1 MIFKIA
7 TKLPHKTSRENELNF
22 PASVTA
28 PHQKAKLKARLG
40 HFAHSSLI
48 LFQGG
53 GKKCK
58 IWPQFFN
65 TVDFKDP
72 GFQKTMYLKFERG
85 IRGAN
90 DCPIFY
96 PHLIWVATSKSEK

>member
-72 GFQKTMYLKFERG
+72 GFQKNNVSE
-85 IRGAN
+85 IRKG
-90 DCPIFY
+90 
-96 PHLIWVATSKSEK
+96 HSGR